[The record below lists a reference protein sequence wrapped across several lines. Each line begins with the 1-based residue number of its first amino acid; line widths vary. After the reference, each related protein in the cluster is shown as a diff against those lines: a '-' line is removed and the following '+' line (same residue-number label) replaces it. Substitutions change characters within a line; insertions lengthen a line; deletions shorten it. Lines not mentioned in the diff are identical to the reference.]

1 MELTFFPA
9 IVVALAI
16 LLLAAIISNLIQY
29 EGGIN
34 PKDDNKRRLVFWV
47 FAILNPVVYWLL
59 AYFYLAPD
67 PEESRR
73 AYNRFVEVI
82 PTDMLIGVI
91 SYIIVGI
98 IASKIFQ
105 TGKLGHWFPKKNNK

>member
-1 MELTFFPA
+1 MVTLIPA
-9 IVVALAI
+9 VAVALAI
-16 LLLAAIISNLIQY
+16 LLLAAIISILIQF

-47 FAILNPVVYWLL
+47 FAILNPIVYWLL

-73 AYNRFVEVI
+73 AYNRFIEVI
-82 PTDMLIGVI
+82 PRDMLIGVI

-98 IASKIFQ
+98 IVSKLAVS
-105 TGKLGHWFPKKNNK
+105 GKLGHWFPKKK

>member
-1 MELTFFPA
+1 MVTLIPA
-9 IVVALAI
+9 VAVALAI
-16 LLLAAIISNLIQY
+16 LLLAAIISILIQF

-34 PKDDNKRRLVFWV
+34 PKDDNKRRIVFWV
-47 FAILNPVVYWLL
+47 FAILNPIVYWLL

-73 AYNRFVEVI
+73 AYNRFIEVI
-82 PTDMLIGVI
+82 PRDMLIGVI

-98 IASKIFQ
+98 IISKLAV
-105 TGKLGHWFPKKNNK
+105 TGKLGHWFPKKK

>member
-1 MELTFFPA
+1 MVTLIPA
-9 IVVALAI
+9 VAVALAI
-16 LLLAAIISNLIQY
+16 LLLAAIISILIQF

-47 FAILNPVVYWLL
+47 FAILNPIVYWLL

-73 AYNRFVEVI
+73 AYNRFIEVI
-82 PTDMLIGVI
+82 PRDMLIGVI

-98 IASKIFQ
+98 IVSKLAV
-105 TGKLGHWFPKKNNK
+105 TGKLGHWFPRKK

>member
-1 MELTFFPA
+1 MVTLIPA
-9 IVVALAI
+9 VAVALAI
-16 LLLAAIISNLIQY
+16 LLLAAIISILIQF

-47 FAILNPVVYWLL
+47 FAILYPIVYWLL

-73 AYNRFVEVI
+73 AYNRFIEVI
-82 PTDMLIGVI
+82 PRDMLIGVI

-98 IASKIFQ
+98 IVSKLAV
-105 TGKLGHWFPKKNNK
+105 TGKLGHWFPKKK

>member
-1 MELTFFPA
+1 MVTLIPA
-9 IVVALAI
+9 VAVALAI
-16 LLLAAIISNLIQY
+16 LLLAAIISILIQF

-47 FAILNPVVYWLL
+47 FAILNPIVYWLL
-59 AYFYLAPD
+59 AYFILAPD

-73 AYNRFVEVI
+73 AYNRFIEVI
-82 PTDMLIGVI
+82 PRDMLIGVI

-98 IASKIFQ
+98 IVSKLAV
-105 TGKLGHWFPKKNNK
+105 TGKLGHWFPKKK

>member
-16 LLLAAIISNLIQY
+16 LLLAAIISILIQY
-29 EGGIN
+29 EGGKN
-34 PKDDNKRRLVFWV
+34 PKDDNTRRLVFWV

-73 AYNRFVEVI
+73 AYNRFIEAI
-82 PTDMLIGVI
+82 PRDISIGVI

-98 IASKIFQ
+98 IASKLLS
-105 TGKLGHWFPKKNNK
+105 TGKLGHWFPKKK

>member
-1 MELTFFPA
+1 MVTLIPA
-9 IVVALAI
+9 GAVALAI
-16 LLLAAIISNLIQY
+16 LLLAAIISILIQF

-34 PKDDNKRRLVFWV
+34 PKDDNKRRIVFWV
-47 FAILNPVVYWLL
+47 FAILNPIVYWLL

-73 AYNRFVEVI
+73 AYNRFIEVI
-82 PTDMLIGVI
+82 PRDMLIGVI

-98 IASKIFQ
+98 IISKLAV
-105 TGKLGHWFPKKNNK
+105 TGKLGHWFPKKK

>member
-16 LLLAAIISNLIQY
+16 LLLAAIISILIQY
-29 EGGIN
+29 EGGKN
-34 PKDDNKRRLVFWV
+34 PKDDNTRRLVFWV

-73 AYNRFVEVI
+73 AYNRFIEVI
-82 PTDMLIGVI
+82 PTDISIGVI

-98 IASKIFQ
+98 IASKMLS
-105 TGKLGHWFPKKNNK
+105 TGKLGHWFPKKK

>member
-1 MELTFFPA
+1 MVTLIPA
-9 IVVALAI
+9 VAVALAI
-16 LLLAAIISNLIQY
+16 LLLAAIISILIQF

-34 PKDDNKRRLVFWV
+34 PKDDNKRRIVFWV
-47 FAILNPVVYWLL
+47 FAILNPIVYWLL

-73 AYNRFVEVI
+73 AYNRFIEVI
-82 PTDMLIGVI
+82 PRDMLIGVI

-98 IASKIFQ
+98 IISKFAV
-105 TGKLGHWFPKKNNK
+105 TGKLGHWFPKKK

>member
-16 LLLAAIISNLIQY
+16 LLLAAIISILIQY
-29 EGGIN
+29 EGGKN
-34 PKDDNKRRLVFWV
+34 PKDDNTRRLVFWV

>member
-1 MELTFFPA
+1 MELTLIPA
-9 IVVALAI
+9 VAVALAI
-16 LLLAAIISNLIQY
+16 LLLAAIISILIQF

-34 PKDDNKRRLVFWV
+34 PKDDNKRRIVFWV
-47 FAILNPVVYWLL
+47 FAILNPIVYWLL

-73 AYNRFVEVI
+73 AYNRFIEVI

-91 SYIIVGI
+91 SYIIAGI
-98 IASKIFQ
+98 AVSKFAV
-105 TGKLGHWFPKKNNK
+105 TGKLGHWFPKKK

>member
-1 MELTFFPA
+1 MVTLIPA
-9 IVVALAI
+9 VAVALAI
-16 LLLAAIISNLIQY
+16 LLLAAIISILIQF

-34 PKDDNKRRLVFWV
+34 PKDDNKRRIVFWV
-47 FAILNPVVYWLL
+47 FAILNPIVYWLL

-73 AYNRFVEVI
+73 AYNRFIEVI
-82 PTDMLIGVI
+82 PRDMLIGFI

-98 IASKIFQ
+98 IVSKLAV
-105 TGKLGHWFPKKNNK
+105 TGKLGHWFPKKK

>member
-1 MELTFFPA
+1 MVTLIPA
-9 IVVALAI
+9 VAVALAI
-16 LLLAAIISNLIQY
+16 LLLAAIISILIQF

-34 PKDDNKRRLVFWV
+34 PKDDNKRRIVFWV
-47 FAILNPVVYWLL
+47 FAILNPIIYWLL

-73 AYNRFVEVI
+73 AYNRFIEVI
-82 PTDMLIGVI
+82 PRDMLIGVI

-98 IASKIFQ
+98 IISKFAV
-105 TGKLGHWFPKKNNK
+105 TGKLGHWFPKKK

>member
-9 IVVALAI
+9 IAVALAI
-16 LLLAAIISNLIQY
+16 LLLAAIISILIQF

-47 FAILNPVVYWLL
+47 FAILNPIVYWLL

-73 AYNRFVEVI
+73 AYNRFIEVI

-91 SYIIVGI
+91 SYIIAGI
-98 IASKIFQ
+98 IVSKFAV
-105 TGKLGHWFPKKNNK
+105 TGKLGHWFPKKK

>member
-9 IVVALAI
+9 IAVALVI
-16 LLLAAIISNLIQY
+16 LLLAAIISIFIQF

-34 PKDDNKRRLVFWV
+34 PKDDNKSSIVFWV
-47 FAILNPVVYWLL
+47 FAILNPIVYWLL

-73 AYNRFVEVI
+73 AYNRFIEVI
-82 PTDMLIGVI
+82 PTDMLIGGML
-91 SYIIVGI
+91 YIIVGI
-98 IASKIFQ
+98 IVSKLAP

>member
-1 MELTFFPA
+1 MVTLIPA
-9 IVVALAI
+9 VAVALAI
-16 LLLAAIISNLIQY
+16 LLLAAIISILIQF

-34 PKDDNKRRLVFWV
+34 PKDDNKRRIVFWV
-47 FAILNPVVYWLL
+47 FAILNPIVYWLL

-73 AYNRFVEVI
+73 AYNRFIEVI
-82 PTDMLIGVI
+82 PRDMLIGVI

-98 IASKIFQ
+98 IISKLAVK
-105 TGKLGHWFPKKNNK
+105 GKLGHWFPKKK

>member
-1 MELTFFPA
+1 MVTLSPA
-9 IVVALAI
+9 VAVALAI
-16 LLLAAIISNLIQY
+16 LLLAAIISILIQF

-34 PKDDNKRRLVFWV
+34 PKDDNKRRIVFWV
-47 FAILNPVVYWLL
+47 FAILNPIIYWLL

-73 AYNRFVEVI
+73 AYNRFIEVI
-82 PTDMLIGVI
+82 PRDMLIGVI

-98 IASKIFQ
+98 IISKLAV
-105 TGKLGHWFPKKNNK
+105 TGKLGHWFPKKK

>member
-1 MELTFFPA
+1 MVTLIPA
-9 IVVALAI
+9 VAVALAI
-16 LLLAAIISNLIQY
+16 LLLAAIISILIQF

-34 PKDDNKRRLVFWV
+34 PKDDNKRRIVFWV
-47 FAILNPVVYWLL
+47 FAILNPIVYWLL

-73 AYNRFVEVI
+73 AYNRFIEVI
-82 PTDMLIGVI
+82 PRDMLIGVI

-98 IASKIFQ
+98 IVSKLAV
-105 TGKLGHWFPKKNNK
+105 TGKLGHWFPKKK

>member
-1 MELTFFPA
+1 MVTLIPA
-9 IVVALAI
+9 VAVAFAI
-16 LLLAAIISNLIQY
+16 LLLAAIISILIQF

-34 PKDDNKRRLVFWV
+34 PKDDNKRRIVFWV
-47 FAILNPVVYWLL
+47 FAILNPIIYWLL

-73 AYNRFVEVI
+73 AYNRFIEVI
-82 PTDMLIGVI
+82 PRDMLIGVI

-98 IASKIFQ
+98 IISKFAV
-105 TGKLGHWFPKKNNK
+105 TGKLGHWFPKKK

>member
-1 MELTFFPA
+1 MVTLIPA
-9 IVVALAI
+9 VAVALAI
-16 LLLAAIISNLIQY
+16 LLLAAIISILIQF

-34 PKDDNKRRLVFWV
+34 PKDDNKRRIVFWV
-47 FAILNPVVYWLL
+47 FAILNPIIYWLI

-73 AYNRFVEVI
+73 AYNRFIEVI
-82 PTDMLIGVI
+82 PRDMLIGVI

-98 IASKIFQ
+98 IISKLAV
-105 TGKLGHWFPKKNNK
+105 TGKLGHWFPKKK

>member
-16 LLLAAIISNLIQY
+16 LLLAAIISILIQY
-29 EGGIN
+29 EGGKN
-34 PKDDNKRRLVFWV
+34 PKDDNTRRLVFWV

-73 AYNRFVEVI
+73 AYNRFIEVI
-82 PTDMLIGVI
+82 PKDISIGVI

-98 IASKIFQ
+98 IASKVLS
-105 TGKLGHWFPKKNNK
+105 TGKLGHWFPKKK

>member
-1 MELTFFPA
+1 M
-9 IVVALAI
+9 ALAI
-16 LLLAAIISNLIQY
+16 LLLAAIISILIQF

-34 PKDDNKRRLVFWV
+34 PKDDNKRRIVFWV
-47 FAILNPVVYWLL
+47 FAILNPIVYWLL

-73 AYNRFVEVI
+73 AYNRFIEVI
-82 PTDMLIGVI
+82 PRDMLIGVI

-98 IASKIFQ
+98 IISKLAV
-105 TGKLGHWFPKKNNK
+105 TGKLGHWFPKKK

>member
-1 MELTFFPA
+1 MVTLIPA
-9 IVVALAI
+9 VAVALTI
-16 LLLAAIISNLIQY
+16 LLLAAIISILIQF

-34 PKDDNKRRLVFWV
+34 PKDDNKRRIVFWV
-47 FAILNPVVYWLL
+47 FAILNPIVYWLL

-73 AYNRFVEVI
+73 AYNRFIEVI
-82 PTDMLIGVI
+82 PRDMLIGVI

-98 IASKIFQ
+98 IISKLAV
-105 TGKLGHWFPKKNNK
+105 TGKLGHWFPKKK

>member
-9 IVVALAI
+9 VAVALAI
-16 LLLAAIISNLIQY
+16 LLLAAIISILIQF

-34 PKDDNKRRLVFWV
+34 PKDDNKRRIVFWV

-73 AYNRFVEVI
+73 AYNRFIEVI
-82 PTDMLIGVI
+82 PRDMLIGVI
-91 SYIIVGI
+91 FYIIFGI
-98 IASKIFQ
+98 IISKLAV
-105 TGKLGHWFPKKNNK
+105 TGKLGHWFPKKK

>member
-16 LLLAAIISNLIQY
+16 LLLSAIISNLIQY

-47 FAILNPVVYWLL
+47 FAILNPIVYWLL

-73 AYNRFVEVI
+73 AYNRFIEVI
-82 PTDMLIGVI
+82 PTDMLIGGI

-98 IASKIFQ
+98 IVSKLAP
-105 TGKLGHWFPKKNNK
+105 TGKLGHWFPKKSNN